1 MPVEYEKILEP
12 LLSTLEADGY
22 SMNVQSAAAA
32 SDQLT
37 ITVTAGPDACE
48 ECLVPLDLFK
58 AIVTQCL
65 SDSGVNPSLDII
77 YPKEA

>member
-1 MPVEYEKILEP
+1 MPVEYGRILEP
-12 LLSTLEADGY
+12 LQSTLEADGY
-22 SMNVQSAAAA
+22 SMSVQSSHPA
-32 SDQLT
+32 SDLLT